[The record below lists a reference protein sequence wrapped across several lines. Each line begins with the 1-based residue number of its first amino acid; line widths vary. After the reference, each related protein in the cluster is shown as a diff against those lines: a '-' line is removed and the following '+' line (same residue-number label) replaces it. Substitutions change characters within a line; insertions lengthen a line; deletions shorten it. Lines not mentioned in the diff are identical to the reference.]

1 MYKFSYTGI
10 HVTITDELGQRITFQ
25 TKPDGAEFARRLV
38 ERANAND
45 AEFDRKLVQQ
55 ASAMLDEIPTIPGVQ
70 VKRVKIICQT
80 ETH

>member
-10 HVTITDELGQRITFQ
+10 HVTITDEIGQRIVFQ

-38 ERANAND
+38 QRANASD
-45 AEFDRKLVQQ
+45 AEFDRLLIEQ
-55 ASAMLDEIPTIPGVQ
+55 ASALCDDIPIIPGKL

-80 ETH
+80 ETN